1 MAFNLNE
8 TLREHVYWHQLN
20 SDARMIEALEADL
33 HEGRLRPHSNEEEIA
48 RMVREPEMTPEW
60 IEHDRKLREGKDIRK
75 CPKTRWNEP
84 CAARST

>member
-33 HEGRLRPHSNEEEIA
+33 HEGRLRPHSNEEEIS
-48 RMVREPEMTPEW
+48 RMVREPEMTPDWLWHYYMIDILTTDGFMRRLKEAKDN
-60 IEHDRKLREGKDIRK
+60 ERK
-75 CPKTRWNEP
+75 
-84 CAARST
+84 